1 MENRLMTIVFIDMQ
15 GYTKRSATQTIEE
28 MKLFHDQMFKFV
40 ADIMQKWNG
49 IMVKSLGDG
58 FMVRF
63 DSPTNAVQ
71 AGIELQRRLE
81 ARNAQMLNPD
91 SIVRFRVGINSGE
104 VGIDE
109 SGDLFG
115 DPVNIASRI
124 QTFAD
129 TNDVFISESTYLA
142 MNRNEFGAV
151 DLGNQDLK
159 NATREIKIYKVLKNG
174 APGITLPGPKTAKQQ
189 PEPAAGGVFDKK
201 ILAGM
206 GIAAFIFA
214 VLLAGFFIG
223 RRGGAPAVTPA
234 APVVTTAVEV
244 KPDKPAVVTAPAT
257 PPETLAMPVQPQQQQ
272 PGNRPSPPA
281 QNGQTILETDPQH
294 PGIPF
299 DHFERQVL
307 SDVQQ
312 MAAAGRYGEAER
324 RGAEMVYRVPEVK
337 KFVWAL
343 VVAELM
349 WKQNKK
355 QDAEKI
361 FANINASEKLKPEGR
376 KKIGEHISRIK
387 SR

>member
-15 GYTKRSATQTIEE
+15 GYTKRSASQTIEE
-28 MKLFHDQMFKFV
+28 MKLFHDQLFKFV
-40 ADIMQKWNG
+40 ADIMLKWNG

-81 ARNAQMLNPD
+81 TRNAQMLSPE
-91 SIVRFRVGINSGE
+91 SIVRFRVGINTGE

-109 SGDLFG
+109 TGDLFG

-142 MNRNEFGAV
+142 MNRNEFGSV
-151 DLGNQDLK
+151 DLGAQDLK

-174 APGITLPGPKTAKQQ
+174 APGVTLPGPKTAKQQ
-189 PEPAAGGVFDKK
+189 SEPAAGGFFDKK
-201 ILAGM
+201 ILVGM

-223 RRGGAPAVTPA
+223 RRGGQPAVVPVNPVVVTDPAVKPAEPAVTP
-234 APVVTTAVEV
+234 
-244 KPDKPAVVTAPAT
+244 T
-257 PPETLAMPVQPQQQQ
+257 PPAMPSQPQSQ
-272 PGNRPSPPA
+272 PGNIPPTTV
-281 QNGQTILETDPQH
+281 QDGQTILETDPQH

-299 DHFERQVL
+299 DNFERQIL
-307 SDVQQ
+307 SDVQD
-312 MAAAGRYGEAER
+312 MTAAGRYGDAEIKS
-324 RGAEMVYRVPEVK
+324 AEMVYRVPESK
-337 KFVWAL
+337 KIVWAL
-343 VVAELM
+343 ILAEIM

-355 QDAEKI
+355 QDAETI
-361 FANINASEKLKPEGR
+361 FANINSSEKLKPEGR
-376 KKIGEHISRIK
+376 KKIGEHIARIK

>member
-40 ADIMQKWNG
+40 SDIMQKWNG

-81 ARNAQMLNPD
+81 TRNAQMLNPD

-109 SGDLFG
+109 NGDLFG
-115 DPVNIASRI
+115 DPVNIAARI

-142 MNRNEFGAV
+142 MNRNEFGSV
-151 DLGNQDLK
+151 DLGAQELK

-174 APGITLPGPKTAKQQ
+174 APGVTISGTKPGKTPVA
-189 PEPAAGGVFDKK
+189 EPAAGGLFDKK
-201 ILAGM
+201 FLAGV
-206 GIAAFIFA
+206 GIAVFVFV
-214 VLLAGFFIG
+214 VLITGFFIG
-223 RRGGAPAVTPA
+223 RRGSKVPTEPVK
-234 APVVTTAVEV
+234 PVVAESPAEKPVEPV
-244 KPDKPAVVTAPAT
+244 VAEPPKPP
-257 PPETLAMPVQPQQQQ
+257 AMPAQPQNQ
-272 PGNRPSPPA
+272 PGNTSQKAPD
-281 QNGQTILETDPQH
+281 NGQTILETDPQH

-299 DHFERQVL
+299 DAFERQVL
-307 SDVQQ
+307 SDVQN

-324 RGAEMVYRVPEVK
+324 RSAEMVYRVPESK
-337 KFVWAL
+337 KIVWAL

-355 QDAEKI
+355 QDAETI
-361 FANINASEKLKPEGR
+361 FANIDSSDKLKPAGR
-376 KKIGEHISRIK
+376 KKVAEHVSRIR